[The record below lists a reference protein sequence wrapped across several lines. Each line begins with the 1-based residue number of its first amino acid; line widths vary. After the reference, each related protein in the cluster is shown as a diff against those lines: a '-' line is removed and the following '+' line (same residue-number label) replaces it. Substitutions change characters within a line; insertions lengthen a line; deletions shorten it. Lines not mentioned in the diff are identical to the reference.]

1 MKLNSILSVL
11 PAFVG
16 KAKCF
21 YMMLGTTLITNSIVG
36 KHKEIQERRVEHKT
50 LLENVM
56 NILR

>member
-21 YMMLGTTLITNSIVG
+21 YMMLGTTPITNSVVG
-36 KHKEIQERRVEHKT
+36 KQKEIQEKAGET
-50 LLENVM
+50 
-56 NILR
+56 